1 MVEKKIEDL
10 TPNHE
15 TVMGCLRLAIMDLE
29 NSAYSDKDKISHAKH
44 NVKDA
49 LRRLGFTQDN
59 VDYPPKT
66 LKL

>member
-1 MVEKKIEDL
+1 MVEKKIEEL

-15 TVMGCLRLAIMDLE
+15 TVMGCLRLALMDLE
-29 NSAYSDKDKISHAKH
+29 NKSYSDKDRISNAKH

-49 LRRLGFTQDN
+49 LRRLGFTQEN
-59 VDYPPKT
+59 VNNPPKT